1 MTTQPAAPLPHLPR
15 RRSRLGLARDLLVAG
30 LCALL
35 VAGFL
40 LDVARGV
47 AAHRPAAA
55 GAGSLSS

>member
-15 RRSRLGLARDLLVAG
+15 RRARLCLARDLLVAG

-47 AAHRPAAA
+47 PSLRPAAA
-55 GAGSLSS
+55 GAVSS